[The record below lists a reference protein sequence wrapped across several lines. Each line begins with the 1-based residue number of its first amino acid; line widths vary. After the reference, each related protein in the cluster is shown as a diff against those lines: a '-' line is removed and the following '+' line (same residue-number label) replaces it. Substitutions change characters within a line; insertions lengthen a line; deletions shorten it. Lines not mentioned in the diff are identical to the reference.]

1 MKKIITKRDIRTEIE
16 KQIDD
21 YLNQGGEVEAVPQGV
36 SGRESADGP
45 IRAAQG
51 AFQEP
56 KQERT
61 YVPEVVAALDA
72 RKQAKKKPAPAK
84 KSGSRPRKRIIYD
97 DFGEPLRWEWVED

>member
-1 MKKIITKRDIRTEIE
+1 VKKIVTKRDIRTEIE

-21 YLNQGGEVEAVPQGV
+21 YLTQGGEVEAVPQGI
-36 SGRESADGP
+36 SGREGAQGP
-45 IRAAQG
+45 IRAANG

-61 YVPEVVAALDA
+61 YLPDVVAALDA
-72 RKQAKKKPAPAK
+72 RKQTRKKPVPTK
-84 KSGSRPRKRIIYD
+84 KTKSRPRKRIIYD